1 MATLESVESIQE
13 AALQLQPAAH
23 AQLTHALV
31 QSLASLPEAEVAMIW
46 VAEAERRDA
55 EMDLGQVQGV
65 PGDEVFRR
73 LHARYSK

>member
-1 MATLESVESIQE
+1 MTDTSTVKAIQE
-13 AALQLQPAAH
+13 AALQLQPAAR

-31 QSLASLPEAEVAMIW
+31 QSLATLPESEVAKLWIT
-46 VAEAERRDA
+46 EAERRDA
-55 EMDLGQVQGV
+55 ELDSGQVQGI